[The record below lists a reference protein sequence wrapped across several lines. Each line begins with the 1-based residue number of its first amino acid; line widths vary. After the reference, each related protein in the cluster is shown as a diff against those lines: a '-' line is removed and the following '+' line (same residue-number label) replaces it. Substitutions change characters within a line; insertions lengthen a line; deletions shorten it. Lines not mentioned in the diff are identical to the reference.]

1 MLLTPLKVGV
11 KIMFKGENSCG
22 RANVASIDSP
32 IDVENYFQIK
42 KSVLAVKSIWQAQA
56 RKNSTTIETLFD
68 KGVPQVLPIN
78 ALKIQHCLNNLA
90 ANAVNST
97 RNGRVRIIVSLLN
110 KPSSATG
117 MQSYLVISVQDT
129 GAGFSAQDM
138 GTLFVK
144 KSAPKTTNG
153 VTFGIVDTGLPMTQ
167 NLITELGGKILVK
180 SEIGKG
186 SVFSL
191 ILPLSTSPSKQ
202 ELADQTKVSDIDSYF
217 FDLNILVVD
226 DYNLNHLTLKAL
238 LQGNVTK
245 VYTASH
251 GYEALEVLQSCPIDL
266 IFMDIHMPVL
276 DGIETTL
283 KIRESEQEWAGVHI
297 IAMTADPDYQHMHL
311 CRKIGMDDTLAK
323 PFRVTDIYSI
333 LENFAPAYKIVASR

>member
-1 MLLTPLKVGV
+1 M
-11 KIMFKGENSCG
+11 
-22 RANVASIDSP
+22 
-32 IDVENYFQIK
+32 
-42 KSVLAVKSIWQAQA
+42 KSIWQEQA
-56 RKNSTTIETLFD
+56 RKNNTTIETIFGNDL
-68 KGVPQVLPIN
+68 PEILPID

-90 ANAVNST
+90 ANAVKST
-97 RNGRVRIIVSLLN
+97 RNGLVRIVVSRLD
-110 KPSSATG
+110 KPNSASN

-129 GAGFSAQDM
+129 GTGFLAQDM

-144 KSAPKTTNG
+144 KPEPKITNG
-153 VTFGIVDTGLPMTQ
+153 LTYGVVDTGLPMTQ
-167 NLITELGGKILVK
+167 DLITELGGKILVK

-191 ILPLSTSPSKQ
+191 ILPLTPASCIQDTTN
-202 ELADQTKVSDIDSYF
+202 QTKISDIGSFF

-238 LQGNVTK
+238 LQDNVTK

-283 KIRESEQEWAGVHI
+283 KIRESKQKWAGVHI
-297 IAMTADPDYQHMHL
+297 IAMTADPEYQHMHL
-311 CRKIGMDDTLAK
+311 CRKIGMDDALAK
-323 PFRVTDIYSI
+323 PFRVTDIYAI
-333 LENFAPAYKIVASR
+333 LESFAPAYKTAVSR